1 MADWREAVKVA
12 KAEARRA
19 REDAD
24 RLRQEAREL
33 EQRLRREASEAAQ
46 QGREGV
52 RGARQSERS
61 SARERRQ
68 QERSSRREGRAG
80 VGGASTERP
89 FETAGLT
96 AIRLN
101 QTAGELA
108 VRMAAEGESPGV
120 TTRGGR
126 TTPKIEVERSGDELR
141 IEIRLQAGGGFF
153 RRRQRARTEV
163 RLDLALALLSVDLGH
178 GELGLEG
185 LEAEALD
192 LHCGAGEVRVNDCRG
207 ALAADAGAGRV
218 AIRRH
223 RGLVRCHSGA
233 GDLSVDIAEVVPGE
247 YALEAGL
254 GRAELR
260 LPPGEAV
267 QIEARSGIGRVRI
280 DYPSTDAAGTSVRLA
295 AGIGEV
301 SVGARADD
309 ADARAPEAAETE
321 PPSGA
326 RHEAEEGRV
335 LQLLEQGRVSA
346 REAAELIAALRG
358 APPPNPPSDDA
369 DEASAEQE

>member
-1 MADWREAVKVA
+1 MADWREAVKTA

-33 EQRLRREASEAAQ
+33 EQRLRREAREAAQ
-46 QGREGV
+46 QGP
-52 RGARQSERS
+52 QSERR
-61 SARERRQ
+61 SARERRH

-80 VGGASTERP
+80 GWGASTERP

-126 TTPKIEVERSGDELR
+126 TTPEIEIERSGDELR
-141 IEIRLQAGGGFF
+141 IEIRLQTGGGFF
-153 RRRQRARTEV
+153 RRRQRVRTEV
-163 RLDLALALLSVDLGH
+163 RLDLALASLSVDLGH
-178 GELGLEG
+178 GELALHG

-207 ALAADAGAGRV
+207 ALAADAGAGRI

-233 GDLSVDIAEVVPGE
+233 GDLSVDIAKVVPGE

-301 SVGARADD
+301 SVGARAAD
-309 ADARAPEAAETE
+309 ADERVPEAAETE

-326 RHEAEEGRV
+326 RHEAEEVRV

-346 REAAELIAALRG
+346 QEAAELIAALRG
-358 APPPNPPSDDA
+358 APPANRPSDDA
-369 DEASAEQE
+369 DEPPADQE